1 MFRISDKIL
10 YVLVAAGGVFLL
22 AALRIFDPSTS
33 SIFPPCPTNALT
45 SLHCPG
51 CGTLRALHALL
62 RGDLGE
68 ALSQNAL
75 AVIFLPILPIA
86 YFFPKFF
93 RRPAVPA
100 IILAIFIV
108 YAILRNTRAFSF
120 LAPH

>member
-10 YVLVAAGGVFLL
+10 YALVAAGGVFLL

-68 ALSQNAL
+68 AFSQNTL

-108 YAILRNTRAFSF
+108 YAILRNTQAFSF